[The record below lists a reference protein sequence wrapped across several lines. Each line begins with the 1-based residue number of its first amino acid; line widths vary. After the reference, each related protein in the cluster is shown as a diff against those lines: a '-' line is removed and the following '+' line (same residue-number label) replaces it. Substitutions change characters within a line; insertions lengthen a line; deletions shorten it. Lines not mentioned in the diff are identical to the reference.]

1 MILLDT
7 NVVIDMINNSQDA
20 HWELLNKEDVVVCGI
35 VIAELYRGIKNA
47 AEENAVELFVNAV
60 DELPLDSNASG
71 EDWKKIGMFIADL
84 RKSGLSVPFQ
94 DAVIAYLAIKYKT
107 TLCSNDRH
115 FKLIQTVNEK
125 LQLAQ

>member
-47 AEENAVELFVNAV
+47 AEKNAVELFVNAV
-60 DELPLDSNASG
+60 DELPLDSDASG

-125 LQLAQ
+125 LQLVQ

>member
-47 AEENAVELFVNAV
+47 AEKNAVELFVNAV
-60 DELPLDSNASG
+60 DELPLDSDASG

-84 RKSGLSVPFQ
+84 RNLGFPFPSRMQ
-94 DAVIAYLAIKYKT
+94 
-107 TLCSNDRH
+107 
-115 FKLIQTVNEK
+115 
-125 LQLAQ
+125 

>member
-20 HWELLNKEDVVVCGI
+20 HWELLNKEDVIVCGI

-47 AEENAVELFVNAV
+47 AEKNAVELFVNAV
-60 DELPLDSNASG
+60 DELPLDSDASG
-71 EDWKKIGMFIADL
+71 EEWNKIGMFIADL

-107 TLCSNDRH
+107 TLCTNDRH
-115 FKLIQTVNEK
+115 FKLIQMVNEK

>member
-7 NVVIDMINNSQDA
+7 NIVIDMINNSQDA

-60 DELPLDSNASG
+60 DELPLDSDASG

>member
-20 HWELLNKEDVVVCGI
+20 HWELLNKEDVIVCGI

-60 DELPLDSNASG
+60 DELPLDSDASG
-71 EDWKKIGMFIADL
+71 EEWNKIGMFIADL

-107 TLCSNDRH
+107 TLCTNDRH
-115 FKLIQTVNEK
+115 FKLIQMVNEK

>member
-47 AEENAVELFVNAV
+47 AEKNAVELFVNAV
-60 DELPLDSNASG
+60 DELPLDSDASG

-115 FKLIQTVNEK
+115 LKLIQTVNEK

>member
-47 AEENAVELFVNAV
+47 AEKNAVELFVNAV
-60 DELPLDSNASG
+60 DELPLEAPMKEPLPLG
-71 EDWKKIGMFIADL
+71 YTRPGVADDVL
-84 RKSGLSVPFQ
+84 PADGS
-94 DAVIAYLAIKYKT
+94 
-107 TLCSNDRH
+107 
-115 FKLIQTVNEK
+115 
-125 LQLAQ
+125 

>member
-47 AEENAVELFVNAV
+47 AEKNAVELFVNAV
-60 DELPLDSNASG
+60 DELPLDSDASG

-125 LQLAQ
+125 LQLTQ

>member
-35 VIAELYRGIKNA
+35 VIEELYRGIKNA
-47 AEENAVELFVNAV
+47 AEKNAVELFVNAV
-60 DELPLDSNASG
+60 DELPLDSDASG